1 MTLTMSLPTH
11 IPVLIN
17 EAIEALQVKPGKRYI
32 DCTMGMGGH
41 SEAIL
46 EKCTLDGG
54 RLLGIDA
61 DTEAIK
67 VAAINLAY
75 YSGSTLFI
83 NDNFSNLEKICREN
97 EFLQVDGILFDL
109 GISSAQLEDAER
121 GFSFQ
126 YEAQP
131 DMRFSDNQVL
141 TATDLI
147 NILPESRLAQLIYE
161 YGEEHHSRQIAR
173 LIVKNRPVVSTINLA
188 QIIELAVGGRQTK
201 IHPATKTFQAL
212 RIAVN
217 HELENLEGA
226 LNQATNCLNRK
237 GRLVVISY
245 HSLEDRIVKQFMK
258 RETMSCL
265 CPAQVPVCNCGHSP
279 TFKLISKKVITPTS
293 SEVEKNSRS
302 RSAKLRVVERL

>member
-11 IPVLIN
+11 TPVLIN

-46 EKCTLDGG
+46 ERCAPDGG
-54 RLLGIDA
+54 QLLGIDA
-61 DTEAIK
+61 DPEAMK
-67 VAAINLAY
+67 VATINLVH

-97 EFLQVDGILFDL
+97 NFFPVDGILFDL
-109 GISSAQLEDAER
+109 GISSAQLEDADR

-126 YEAQP
+126 HEAQP

-188 QIIELAVGGRQTK
+188 KIIEQAVGGRQYK

-217 HELENLEGA
+217 HELENLENA
-226 LNQATNCLNRK
+226 LRQTTDCLNRR

-258 RETMSCL
+258 REAMSCL
-265 CPAQVPVCNCGHSP
+265 CPPQAPVCNCGHSP
-279 TFKLISKKVITPTS
+279 AFKLISKKVITPIS
-293 SEVEKNSRS
+293 SEVEKNPRS
-302 RSAKLRVVERL
+302 RSAKLRVVERI